1 MALKT
6 CLKLLR
12 SLWRHKSRP
21 LRVWL
26 LAVGVDSMAGLDHFA
41 NFDPRQILMMAADG
55 IK

>member
-6 CLKLLR
+6 CVKMLR
-12 SLWRHKSRP
+12 SLRRRRSKS

-26 LAVGVDSMAGLDHFA
+26 LAVGVDSMAGFDHFA
-41 NFDPRQILMMAADG
+41 DFDPRQILMIAADG